1 MVTKKVDCKIAKYAE
16 RYLTKAE
23 TTFVMRIA
31 ENNLQVRFMIQI
43 FLNLSNNVQ
52 LHLLGTPKH
61 LKVVDILL
69 KTIIFSSGSQSAN
82 FLCVTGKFPMAF
94 QILCLY
100 VKFICNT
107 IFAFSMRLGKSL

>member
-1 MVTKKVDCKIAKYAE
+1 MVTKKVGCKIAKYAE

-52 LHLLGTPKH
+52 LHLLGTLKH

-82 FLCVTGKFPMAF
+82 FFMSRENFPWRFKFSVFM
-94 QILCLY
+94 
-100 VKFICNT
+100 
-107 IFAFSMRLGKSL
+107 